1 MTRTIALAVTPVL
14 FALLLTPAL
23 ALAQRERPDPK
34 TLIGKPA
41 PTFSLQ
47 TVQGKDMSLAK
58 ERGNVVVLDFW
69 ATWCPPCRESLPG
82 LQKLHADK
90 ELADKGLKVYAVNL
104 REGTEEA
111 KQYLEQNNLTF
122 PVPLDKAGAV
132 AQKYLVSGIPTTAVV
147 GRDGKVKAVFV
158 GFGGGAEERLREA
171 VNKALEEKGP
181 ATRPAAKGGDKGGDK
196 SGEGGKAD
204 EPKE

>member
-1 MTRTIALAVTPVL
+1 MRTNRCNAVVFVVVAVVMVAAAVAF
-14 FALLLTPAL
+14 FAVGVNPTWA
-23 ALAQRERPDPK
+23 AERPNPK
-34 TLIGKPA
+34 TLVGKPA

-82 LQKLHADK
+82 LEKLHADK

-104 REGTEEA
+104 REEKDVA

-122 PVPLDKAGAV
+122 PAPMDKTGAV

-158 GFGGGAEERLREA
+158 GFGAGAEERLREA
-171 VNKALEEKGP
+171 AEKALDEKGAP
-181 ATRPAAKGGDKGGDK
+181 ATKPAKPAKPVAGD
-196 SGEGGKAD
+196 
-204 EPKE
+204 